1 MPYSGSSDDVEAASG
16 VDLDLDDDVAA
27 ASGVDLDLDELL
39 KAVSSSSDD
48 NTGRICVNIVIVT
61 PHK

>member
-1 MPYSGSSDDVEAASG
+1 MAAASE
-16 VDLDLDDDVAA
+16 VDQDLDELSASAADDDVAA

-39 KAVSSSSDD
+39 EAVSSSSDD